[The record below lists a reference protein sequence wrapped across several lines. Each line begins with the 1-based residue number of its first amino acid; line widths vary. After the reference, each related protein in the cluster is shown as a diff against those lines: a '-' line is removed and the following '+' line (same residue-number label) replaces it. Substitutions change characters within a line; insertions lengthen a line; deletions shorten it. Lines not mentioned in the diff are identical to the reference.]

1 MNDNIIQLDFTIIN
15 CHCEAQPVPSELRE
29 SNPGL
34 VVTKHYFERSGIGKR
49 NIICVIPTVMEG
61 SHSLVKIN
69 F

>member
-34 VVTKHYFERSGIGKR
+34 VVIKHYFERSGIGKR
-49 NIICVIPTVMEG
+49 DNNLRHPDRNGGI
-61 SHSLVKIN
+61 SLIG
-69 F
+69 